1 MGRFTKDINIVSSID
16 TLQTKDRVENR
27 KMQIDIVHGQT
38 QKYINDG
45 IITTRWS
52 PNYKKII
59 TRLTETE
66 KEIGEIYK
74 MATVINVEEVKMNRI
89 DIHTDIDM
97 EFEEIDKL
105 LDLLF
110 LSIIEGARNNI
121 KKDWIDKNDLKKE
134 AYWFGTQYLELNFYN
149 KKKEAKDKG
158 EKYEY
163 PTRLEIRFKKIKS
176 QDKKFHIDKAI
187 GIYKEAIEKVSY
199 SENTRIKLLCSAWDK
214 FIIENPKATLTHFV
228 IKYEK
233 EIHTKKIMEGIYKHV
248 GLKGQ
253 LNSWIKKF
261 RQGYKLELITESEL
275 KELVKRI
282 NISLKRYKNN

>member
-1 MGRFTKDINIVSSID
+1 MGRFTKDTVIVSSID
-16 TLQTKDRVENR
+16 TLQTKDKVENR
-27 KMQIDIVHGQT
+27 KIQVDIVRGQT
-38 QKYINDG
+38 KKYINNG
-45 IITTRWS
+45 IITTCWS

-59 TRLTETE
+59 TKLTETE
-66 KEIGEIYK
+66 KEIEEIYK
-74 MATVINVEEVKMNRI
+74 MAMVVNIEDVKMNRI
-89 DIHTDIDM
+89 DIHTDVAK

-110 LSIIEGARNNI
+110 LSIIEGAGKNI

-134 AYWFGTQYLELNFYN
+134 AYWFRTQYLEINFYN
-149 KKKEAKDKG
+149 KKKEAENKG

-163 PTRLEIRFKKIKS
+163 PTRMEIRFKKIKS

-187 GIYKEAIEKVSY
+187 GIYKEAIEKFAY
-199 SENTRIKLLCSAWDK
+199 AENTRIELLCAAWDK
-214 FIIENPKATLTHFV
+214 FIVENPKATLTHFV

-233 EIHTKKIMEGIYKHV
+233 EIHTKRILEGVYKHV

-253 LNSWIKKF
+253 INLWIKKF
-261 RQGYKLELITESEL
+261 RKGYKLELITENEL

>member
-1 MGRFTKDINIVSSID
+1 MGRFTKDTVIVSSID
-16 TLQTKDRVENR
+16 TLQTKDKVENR
-27 KMQIDIVHGQT
+27 KIQVDIVRGQT
-38 QKYINDG
+38 KKYINNG
-45 IITTRWS
+45 IITTCWS

-66 KEIGEIYK
+66 KEIEEIYK
-74 MATVINVEEVKMNRI
+74 MAMVVNIEDVKMNRI
-89 DIHTDIDM
+89 DIHTDVAR

-110 LSIIEGARNNI
+110 LSIIEGTRNNI

-134 AYWFGTQYLELNFYN
+134 AYWFRTQYLEINFYN
-149 KKKEAKDKG
+149 KKKEAKDKE

-163 PTRLEIRFKKIKS
+163 PTRMEIRFKKIKS

-187 GIYKEAIEKVSY
+187 GIYKEAIEKFSY
-199 SENTRIKLLCSAWDK
+199 AESTRIELLCTAWDK
-214 FIIENPKATLTHFV
+214 FIVENPKATLTHFV

-233 EIHTKKIMEGIYKHV
+233 EIHTKRILEGIYKHV

-253 LNSWIKKF
+253 INSWIKKF
-261 RQGYKLELITESEL
+261 RKGYKLELITENEL

-282 NISLKRYKNN
+282 TISLKRYKNN